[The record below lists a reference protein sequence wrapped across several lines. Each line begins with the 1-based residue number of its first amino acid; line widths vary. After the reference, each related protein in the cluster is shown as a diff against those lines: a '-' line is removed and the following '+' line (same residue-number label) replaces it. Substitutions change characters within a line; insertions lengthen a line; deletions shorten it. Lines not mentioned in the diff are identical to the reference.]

1 MSTSKRDGTH
11 PSMIAVTS
19 PLIQTYQEAN
29 WYKPELGEPYRP
41 LVAWPSK
48 LRQMGG
54 ELEFCVGDFFTA
66 YDPPYALKTEAALL
80 PPVSAGDPNSAQ
92 VPSPTQDPG
101 AGATVA
107 SIESTLKPAIV
118 PTVDQ
123 PKATITSTPI
133 PDDKRPSPDL
143 PSGDPAAHFTS
154 PSKSTPDPGNPK
166 PGSSSD
172 DDGDPNH
179 SSNSNHGSDPSQ
191 DGNHDQ
197 DGNAEHE
204 SDPNQGNGLGQGSD
218 TRIDSHL
225 TQGGDASKDSDL
237 YGASTIKENP
247 DQGADPSKSC
257 LLLQNSSPVS
267 SNRGSN
273 RRQLQSYQITQSN
286 PTKQVPLQKN
296 LENLCHRSMP
306 RTIQLSTFW

>member
-1 MSTSKRDGTH
+1 
-11 PSMIAVTS
+11 MIAVTS

-133 PDDKRPSPDL
+133 PDDKIPSPKL
-143 PSGDPAAHFTS
+143 PSSGPATHDPS
-154 PSKSTPDPGNPK
+154 PSKSTHDPGNPK

-172 DDGDPNH
+172 DDSDPNH
-179 SSNSNHGSDPSQ
+179 SSNSNHGSD
-191 DGNHDQ
+191 HDQ

-204 SDPNQGNGLGQGSD
+204 SDPNQGNGLDQGSD

-225 TQGGDASKDSDL
+225 TQGGDASKDSNL
-237 YGASTIKENP
+237 YGASTVKGIPE
-247 DQGADPSKSC
+247 QGADPSKSC
-257 LLLQNSSPVS
+257 LLIQNSSPVS

-273 RRQLQSYQITQSN
+273 RRQSQSYQITQSKL
-286 PTKQVPLQKN
+286 TKQVPLQRN
-296 LENLCHRSMP
+296 LENLCHRSIP
-306 RTIQLSTFW
+306 WTIQLPTFW